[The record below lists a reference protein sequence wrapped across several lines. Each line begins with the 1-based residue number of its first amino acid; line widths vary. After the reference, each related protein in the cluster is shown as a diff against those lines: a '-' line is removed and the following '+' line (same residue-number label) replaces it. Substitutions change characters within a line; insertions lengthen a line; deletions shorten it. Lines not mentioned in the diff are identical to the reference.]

1 LSNSHP
7 ELASGLQRLANS
19 AGLEIPSSRIF
30 LMNASEKYTTYNA
43 YVTGLG
49 ASKRIVV
56 WDTTARDLTIP
67 QIGFIF
73 SHEMGHYVLHHIY
86 LGLAFTSLLL
96 FVGLWLTNRLADAA
110 LRREGAR
117 WRLGSLADWSSLPLL
132 ALLLSALAFF
142 SSPAASAFSRW
153 EERAADSYAMTITG
167 RLTPGAA
174 QAAAQAFQV
183 LGERS
188 YSYPSPSPLLV
199 FWSYSHPPLAQ
210 RIRFVLSA
218 TSKDSTGSAEEPG
231 SGQEPVQPPAR
242 GSD

>member
-1 LSNSHP
+1 VIMI
-7 ELASGLQRLANS
+7 G
-19 AGLEIPSSRIF
+19 EI
-30 LMNASEKYTTYNA
+30 
-43 YVTGLG
+43 
-49 ASKRIVV
+49 
-56 WDTTARDLTIP
+56 RDLDTAKTALQASIT
-67 QIGFIF
+67 
-73 SHEMGHYVLHHIY
+73 GHLVLGTFH
-86 LGLAFTSLLL
+86 
-96 FVGLWLTNRLADAA
+96 ADT
-110 LRREGAR
+110 
-117 WRLGSLADWSSLPLL
+117 
-132 ALLLSALAFF
+132 
-142 SSPAASAFSRW
+142 AASAFSRW